1 MGSEQSHIKLAKSR
15 IMSDL
20 RYVDRWQ
27 ARLIAII
34 MVSDNFKEA
43 EPKLREVLDDK
54 TMQGR

>member
-34 MVSDNFKEA
+34 MVPDNFKEA

>member
-1 MGSEQSHIKLAKSR
+1 MGSEQAHIKLAKSR